1 VKKYIILLL
10 GVIAALTAW
19 ADNNT
24 NRSVAVPTDMYVEPG
39 TNSCVVTWNDEENSA
54 WNLRYRL
61 NEPIEAK
68 HLGWDFENQNINDW
82 TLIDADGDGLGWG
95 INTKPAYVYHGNVSL
110 TSASYLTNP
119 LDPDNWLI
127 SPKVVLDGTL
137 SLWVGQ
143 RSSTYRD
150 NFAIYLCV
158 GDFTSTD
165 DFVKVSDDH
174 APGSWTLFTVDLSE
188 YDEQEGYFA
197 IRHYNSY
204 GMWALFLDDVAI
216 DVPEKPHEWIY
227 VNDLTKMEYTIEDL
241 EMATDYEVQVQA
253 IGDDGTLSEWCRPD
267 VFTTLEDEPII
278 PSVHILGDINNQ
290 FWAPDAATKMEY
302 DPETETYT
310 ATIFVEEGK
319 TFGFSTEIDD
329 NGDMGGWNYIEPY
342 RFGVDSDT
350 LFLLKDEYMGQSLR
364 LSFENRADI
373 MVLSTGEYEIT
384 VSLERNYIIIGKIG
398 EPPHGYDKGDV
409 NHDNRVDISDIA
421 DLIDRILIGHSSI
434 VCDICADVDDNNI
447 VDISDIATLIDKV
460 LIGY

>member
-1 VKKYIILLL
+1 MKKYIFLLL
-10 GVIAALTAW
+10 GVIAALTAS
-19 ADNNT
+19 ADINT
-24 NRSVAVPTDMYVEPG
+24 NRSVSAPYDMYVEPS
-39 TNSCVVTWNDEENSA
+39 THSCVVTWNDEENSA

-68 HLGWDFENQNINDW
+68 HWGWGFEDQNIDDW

-95 INTKPAYVYHGNVSL
+95 INTKYAYVHNGNVSL

-165 DFVKVSDDH
+165 DFVKVSEDY
-174 APGSWTLFTVDLSE
+174 APRSWTLFTVDLSE
-188 YDEQEGYFA
+188 YAGEEGYFA
-197 IRHYNSY
+197 IRHYNCY

-216 DVPEKPHEWIY
+216 DVPEKPQDWIY
-227 VNDLTKMEYTIEDL
+227 VNDLTKMEYTIEGL
-241 EMATDYEVQVQA
+241 EMETEYEVQVQA

-319 TFGFSTEIDD
+319 TFGFTTEIDD

-373 MVLSTGEYEIT
+373 MVLSTGEYEVT